1 VKEAEKLPAEERAR
15 MIGQMVDGLAERLKR
30 DGSDLAGWL
39 RLVNAYAVLN
49 RKDEA
54 RAALAQA
61 RQHFPTDEKA
71 LGELAA
77 LAKSLGLGS

>member
-1 VKEAEKLPAEERAR
+1 
-15 MIGQMVDGLAERLKR
+15 MIGQMVDRLAERLKR

-49 RKDEA
+49 RKDDA

-61 RQHFPTDEKA
+61 RQHFPTDENA
-71 LGELAA
+71 LSELAA

>member
-1 VKEAEKLPAEERAR
+1 MEAEKLPAEERAR

-49 RKDEA
+49 RKDDA

-61 RQHFPTDEKA
+61 RQHFPTDAKA

-77 LAKSLGLGS
+77 LAKSLGLDS